1 MIRRINELTKR
12 TLASTGAEVCRGPYR
27 GTKSEWIRY
36 ELTGTEAAVYH
47 DGTTSGRIFHY
58 SSWVS
63 SRGTPDELAL
73 RAADALKEAG
83 FYAISM
89 EDAGYEEIS
98 GFNRIAIEFRYLEMA
113 E

>member
-1 MIRRINELTKR
+1 MIKVNKLVAE
-12 TLASTGAEVCRGPYR
+12 TLKTLGVPICRGHYR
-27 GTKSEWIRY
+27 GEERDWIRY

-58 SSWVS
+58 LAWVS